1 MPATTASEMSAVA
14 QLRHSAKL
22 IHDDMMDAVYQNR
35 IWREITRSDM
45 FSNRMKFSYTEFT
58 MKRLGTKDYGFFYM
72 SESYCAKR
80 YKCSHLEAQRRFKIF
95 LTTRRLLS

>member
-1 MPATTASEMSAVA
+1 
-14 QLRHSAKL
+14 
-22 IHDDMMDAVYQNR
+22 
-35 IWREITRSDM
+35 
-45 FSNRMKFSYTEFT
+45 MKFSYAEFT